1 MKNIIIISF
10 IEFLSEPLRD
20 TIIFCENNRIPLKI
34 SNRSFKEAFNYYYKK
49 YLTDL
54 YNRISSRRV
63 IFVNPCYPK
72 RNWKNKKEHTSDD
85 IDYKIKFC
93 KEQFNSVFDRLEL
106 SKFIDKIYKQIKE
119 DWIYK
124 IECNNFDMTDVVS
137 VVKDYYSKDF
147 IDVYINEYPLVYDI
161 NSLNFNKKIKM
172 SLCIK
177 TKIEE
182 ELRKQ
187 ELIYDNL

>member
-1 MKNIIIISF
+1 
-10 IEFLSEPLRD
+10 
-20 TIIFCENNRIPLKI
+20 
-34 SNRSFKEAFNYYYKK
+34 
-49 YLTDL
+49 
-54 YNRISSRRV
+54 
-63 IFVNPCYPK
+63 
-72 RNWKNKKEHTSDD
+72 
-85 IDYKIKFC
+85 
-93 KEQFNSVFDRLEL
+93 
-106 SKFIDKIYKQIKE
+106 
-119 DWIYK
+119 
-124 IECNNFDMTDVVS
+124 MTDVVS